1 VRNDAVRRP
10 PPVVKQQAVK
20 RFVFGSGEMIAAK
33 VYGTIVVL
41 AILAAGGKAFQND
54 LWRLVTLVVATVLVL
69 WLSHVY
75 AYGLAESVRT
85 GRRIRSSELMTIARR
100 ELAVPLVAVVP
111 TAVLVLG
118 AVGQFEVV
126 RLSLRRLLSGLRLSR
141 FTGCGTRGPR
151 PLACWV
157 LSLLSRSNTGLGL
170 ALVALEVL
178 VA

>member
-1 VRNDAVRRP
+1 VN
-10 PPVVKQQAVK
+10 
-20 RFVFGSGEMIAAK
+20 RFVFGSRETIAAK

-41 AILAAGGKAFQND
+41 AVIAAGGKAFQSD

-75 AYGLAESVRT
+75 AHGLAQSVQT
-85 GRRIRSSELMTIARR
+85 GSRIGTSDLAAIARR

-118 AVGQFEVV
+118 AVG
-126 RLSLRRLLSGLRLSR
+126 LLESRKSVLAALAVGVAILAVQGLRYARAEGFGLA
-141 FTGCGTRGPR
+141 GTFVAIA
-151 PLACWV
+151 L
-157 LSLLSRSNTGLGL
+157 NTALGL
-170 ALVALEVL
+170 TLVFLEVL

>member
-85 GRRIRSSELMTIARR
+85 GRRITEFRVDDDCPPRVGRAAGRRRADGGARARR
-100 ELAVPLVAVVP
+100 RRPVRGRKTVLAA
-111 TAVLVLG
+111 
-118 AVGQFEVV
+118 
-126 RLSLRRLLSGLRLSR
+126 
-141 FTGCGTRGPR
+141 
-151 PLACWV
+151 LACGV
-157 LSLLSRSNTGLGL
+157 R
-170 ALVALEVL
+170 
-178 VA
+178 